1 MALTQGHNL
10 AVVIMAAGK
19 GKRMGNPDLAK
30 VLTLLDGKPLLQY
43 VIEQSSSLKPVALVI
58 VVGHQHDAV
67 RAFVSS
73 AYPDATC
80 VLQSEQL
87 GTGHAVQQ
95 AKDSVVSKLGSG
107 GDAASNVLIL
117 SGDVPLLTS
126 TTLAALLEHHVKSA
140 ATLTVLSTTVPNPA
154 GYGRI
159 VRDSGGELQSIVEQ
173 KDATSSQAALTEINS
188 GVYVVRTK
196 PLFDAL
202 DRVRNANAQN
212 EYYLTDIVGI
222 LKSDGARVEAFHT
235 QRWEEVHGINTAADL
250 ARATELR
257 HVTIVQEC

>member
-1 MALTQGHNL
+1 MAHAQGHDL

-43 VIEQSSSLKPVALVI
+43 VIEQSSSLKPAALVV

-67 RAFVSS
+67 RTFVSA
-73 AYPDATC
+73 AYPEAIC

-95 AKDSVVSKLGSG
+95 AKDSVVRTSENGRA
-107 GDAASNVLIL
+107 AASDVLIL
-117 SGDVPLLTS
+117 SGDVPLLS
-126 TTLAALLEHHVKSA
+126 SVTLAALLDHHFTSG
-140 ATLTVLSTTVPNPA
+140 ATLTVLSTTVPNPL

-159 VRDSGGELQSIVEQ
+159 VRDDKGELQAIVEQ
-173 KDATSSQAALTEINS
+173 KDATPAESALDEINS
-188 GVYVVRTK
+188 GVYVVRSG

-202 DRVRNANAQN
+202 DRVRNANAQH

-235 QRWEEVHGINTAADL
+235 PRWEEVHGINTVADL
-250 ARATELR
+250 ARAAELR
-257 HVTIVQEC
+257 NVTIAQEC

>member
-1 MALTQGHNL
+1 MSSEQGKDL

-30 VLTLLDGKPLLQY
+30 VLTLLHGKPLLQY
-43 VIEQSSSLKPVALVI
+43 VVDQASSLKPARVVV
-58 VVGHQHDAV
+58 VVGHQHMAV
-67 RAFVSS
+67 REFVTSR
-73 AYPDATC
+73 YPNATC

-95 AKDSVVSKLGSG
+95 AESEI
-107 GDAASNVLIL
+107 DAALANVLIL

-126 TTLAALLEHHVKSA
+126 TTLGELLDHHLEHDA
-140 ATLTVLSTTVPNPA
+140 MLTVLSTTVPDPT

-159 VRDSGGELQSIVEQ
+159 IRDSSGALQSIIEQ
-173 KDATSSQAALTEINS
+173 KDASPQQAAVNEINS
-188 GVYVVRTK
+188 GVYIVRAQ

-222 LKSDGARVEAFHT
+222 LKSEHARVEAFHT
-235 QRWEEVHGINTAADL
+235 SRSEEVHGINTAEDL
-250 ARATELR
+250 ARASVLL
-257 HVTIVQEC
+257 QSSAQAC

>member
-1 MALTQGHNL
+1 MAPSQGHNL

-43 VIEQSSSLKPVALVI
+43 VIEQSSSLKPAALVV

-73 AYPDATC
+73 AYPEATC

-95 AKDSVVSKLGSG
+95 AKDCVVNHLESG
-107 GDAASNVLIL
+107 DNTASNVLIL

-126 TTLAALLEHHVKSA
+126 TTLAALLDHHLRSA
-140 ATLTVLSTTVPNPA
+140 AALTVLSTTVPNPF

-159 VRDSGGELQSIVEQ
+159 VRDSKGELQSIVEQ
-173 KDATSSQAALTEINS
+173 KDATASETTLNEINS
-188 GVYVVRTK
+188 GVYVVRTG

-202 DRVRNANAQN
+202 DRVRNANAQH

-250 ARATELR
+250 ARAAELR
-257 HVTIVQEC
+257 QATIVQEC